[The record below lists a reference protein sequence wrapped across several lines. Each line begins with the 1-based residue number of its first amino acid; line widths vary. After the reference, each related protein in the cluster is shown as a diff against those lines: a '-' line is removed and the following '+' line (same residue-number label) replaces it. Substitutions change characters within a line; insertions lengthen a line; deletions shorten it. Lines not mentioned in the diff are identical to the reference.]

1 MAKIR
6 VYELARELKMESKAL
21 LAKMKDLGIQV
32 PSHQSTLTAAQIEK
46 IRASMETSKPKVVVR
61 RRRKAATDAKAPS
74 EDTAASGQTAELAAA
89 QVEKPQSPELSDKVE
104 KVQAQ
109 PEAASKPSPKL
120 ESEPKNEE
128 AKTAVQA
135 ADPKSTASPVT
146 DEAATVK
153 PKGTVTAEQKIET
166 PTAAKGLDDGG
177 AAEAA
182 SLEKPKSEASK
193 LAADA
198 PKPTEKAASPEMT
211 EEVKASDKVEA
222 GVAKDQKEDSLESM
236 KAGSEVTPQ
245 PSEEKQGALA
255 NDAAAKP
262 ATPPPSAAPAQT
274 EASTTGKDLK
284 EANKD
289 VKGGIALGIN
299 KDRKMPPIGQ
309 ATQMAKKV
317 DLSASAAAKPK
328 ERDRQKEKD
337 REKDKE
343 KEVKARSATKKK
355 SFSGATIV
363 RKATVEET
371 EATKATEEARQR
383 TSRREDSRGVRVT
396 GIGVSPRMGQNE
408 GRGAEK
414 KEAKGPSADARGGFE
429 ESSDDGLGG
438 SGYKWSKEKGKER
451 HQTRKEEDEKVNKS
465 IPSSKRRISMRDLLD
480 DSSSLDAEPYASANR
495 KRRTIYTPSTQQR
508 KKDAKRRKDLKTTQI
523 TTPRAAYRVVKI
535 DGAQITVGDLA
546 KQLSVKASELIKK
559 LMGQGVMATVNQ
571 NIDFDTATLIAT
583 EYGYECKNVEKT
595 VEDVL
600 SAENNGSQV
609 VGRAPIITVMGHVD
623 HGKTSILDVIRKSN
637 VAGGESGG
645 ITQHI
650 GAYTVNR
657 DNFKFTFLD
666 TPGHAAF
673 SAMRAR
679 GAQITDIVV
688 LVVAADDG
696 VMPQTIEAISHAK
709 NAGVPII
716 VAVNKI
722 DKPNL
727 NLDRLYTELSE
738 HGVQAE
744 EWGGEIQFVKVSALK
759 GEGIDELLEAI
770 QLQSEMLELKAPV
783 DCRAEGAIVEA
794 HLDKGRG
801 PVATIMVTRGILKT
815 GDFIVAGKVTGKV
828 RAMTDHLG
836 QSLSEAY
843 PSTPVEIIG
852 LTEVPMSGD
861 QVNAVTDE
869 KLGREVADLR
879 RAKED
884 EERQGSSAAATLDQ
898 LLGKVNSEEIPV
910 VNFVIKADTQGSV
923 EAIISALDKL
933 NTDKVK
939 NMVVHKAVGGVNE
952 SDLNLA
958 ETSQGVVLAFNVRAP
973 NACADMAEKRGI
985 VIKYFS
991 IIYDLVDAV
1000 KSLMA
1005 GVLPPIETEVIQ
1017 GHAEVRNAINVPKIG
1032 TIAGSSVTDG
1042 KITRNSFL
1050 RLIRDEI
1057 VIYSGKVGSL
1067 RRFKDD
1073 VKEVQNGYECG
1084 ISIDGYT
1091 DIKVGDVIEAYMIEE
1106 SAATLDFKEI

>member
-61 RRRKAATDAKAPS
+61 RRRKAATD
-74 EDTAASGQTAELAAA
+74 
-89 QVEKPQSPELSDKVE
+89 
-104 KVQAQ
+104 
-109 PEAASKPSPKL
+109 SKPSEESSVAGQGAENAKASESSVKIEEKQAQAPAKSDPTSEL
-120 ESEPKNEE
+120 EAAFKSEPKEKPSKPVESKVVPSPTKNE
-128 AKTAVQA
+128 AVLSKAEVLATDKADKPVA
-135 ADPKSTASPVT
+135 ADELAKA
-146 DEAATVK
+146 DVK
-153 PKGTVTAEQKIET
+153 EET
-166 PTAAKGLDDGG
+166 PAQEKS
-177 AAEAA
+177 AAEVN
-182 SLEKPKSEASK
+182 KV
-193 LAADA
+193 AADA
-198 PKPTEKAASPEMT
+198 PKPAENVASDKADAK

-222 GVAKDQKEDSLESM
+222 GAAEKPKDEL
-236 KAGSEVTPQ
+236 KAGKEVSPEVA
-245 PSEEKQGALA
+245 PKPIEEKQSSLA
-255 NDAAAKP
+255 NKGEDKP
-262 ATPPPSAAPAQT
+262 APTPPPVASAKT
-274 EASTTGKDLK
+274 EADTAGKELK

-328 ERDRQKEKD
+328 ERDLQKEKD
-337 REKDKE
+337 KDKD
-343 KEVKARSATKKK
+343 VKARSATKKK

-371 EATKATEEARQR
+371 EATMATEEARQR

-414 KEAKGPSADARGGFE
+414 KEQKAPAAEARGGFT
-429 ESSDDGLGG
+429 ESTEDNFG
-438 SGYKWSKEKGKER
+438 SNAPKWSKEKGKER
-451 HQTRKEEDEKVNKS
+451 GATGKREDDDRVNKS
-465 IPSSKRRISMRDLLD
+465 VPSSSKRRISMRDLLD
-480 DSSSLDAEPYASANR
+480 DSTGMDAEPFAAPNR
-495 KRRTIYTPSTQQR
+495 KRRTIYTPTSQQR

-535 DGAQITVGDLA
+535 DGSQITVGDLA

-571 NIDFDTATLIAT
+571 NVDFDTATLIAT

-600 SAENNGSQV
+600 SAENNGSKV

-623 HGKTSILDVIRKSN
+623 HGKTSILDVIRKAN

-744 EWGGEIQFVKVSALK
+744 EWGGDIQFVKVSALK

-801 PVATIMVTRGILKT
+801 PVATVMVTRGILKT

-836 QSLSEAY
+836 KSLSEAY

-884 EERQGSSAAATLDQ
+884 EQRQGSSAAATLDQ

-910 VNFVIKADTQGSV
+910 VNFVVKADTQGSV

-939 NMVVHKAVGGVNE
+939 NAVVHKAVGGVNE

-1000 KSLMA
+1000 KNLMA

-1042 KITRNSFL
+1042 KITRTSFL

>member
-61 RRRKAATDAKAPS
+61 RRRKAAADAKAPAEDSSQGSQTAEAVQSPEISSKTKGEAALKS
-74 EDTAASGQTAELAAA
+74 EESESSSHLQADEKSQQAKPKTKTKTKPTPTLSEGNGEPLAKAETEKTKAEPSLSKNETIEVSKTSKKEEGGAKSVETSSSGNNKVRAKAAIDASSPTENAASGMA
-89 QVEKPQSPELSDKVE
+89 QD
-104 KVQAQ
+104 
-109 PEAASKPSPKL
+109 
-120 ESEPKNEE
+120 E
-128 AKTAVQA
+128 AK
-135 ADPKSTASPVT
+135 AS
-146 DEAATVK
+146 
-153 PKGTVTAEQKIET
+153 
-166 PTAAKGLDDGG
+166 
-177 AAEAA
+177 
-182 SLEKPKSEASK
+182 EK
-193 LAADA
+193 
-198 PKPTEKAASPEMT
+198 
-211 EEVKASDKVEA
+211 A
-222 GVAKDQKEDSLESM
+222 GVADKDKEDALASKQS
-236 KAGSEVTPQ
+236 SHEVTPE
-245 PSEEKQGALA
+245 SKEEKQGAFA
-255 NDAAAKP
+255 KEAEAQPAA
-262 ATPPPSAAPAQT
+262 TPPSAAAINS
-274 EASTTGKDLK
+274 EASSTGKDVK

-289 VKGGIALGIN
+289 VKGGTALGIN

-328 ERDRQKEKD
+328 ERDRLK
-337 REKDKE
+337 EKDKE
-343 KEVKARSATKKK
+343 KEVKARSAAKKK

-408 GRGAEK
+408 GRGSDK
-414 KEAKGPSADARGGFE
+414 KEQKAPAVEARGFD
-429 ESSDDGLGG
+429 ESVDDGFGG
-438 SGYKWSKEKGKER
+438 GAKWSKEKGKDR
-451 HQTRKEEDEKVNKS
+451 HSSRKDEDDRVAVKAVPS
-465 IPSSKRRISMRDLLD
+465 SSKRRLSMRDLLD
-480 DSSSLDAEPYASANR
+480 DSTGMEAEPYASANR

-600 SAENNGSQV
+600 STENTGSNI

-650 GAYTVNR
+650 GAYMVNR
-657 DNFKFTFLD
+657 ENFKFTFLD

-696 VMPQTIEAISHAK
+696 VMPQTVEAISHAK

-744 EWGGEIQFVKVSALK
+744 EWGGDIQFVKVSALK

-801 PVATIMVTRGILKT
+801 PVATVMVTKGILKT

-836 QSLSEAY
+836 KSLDEAY

-884 EERQGSSAAATLDQ
+884 EQRQGSSAAATLDQ

-923 EAIISALDKL
+923 EAILSALEKL

-939 NMVVHKAVGGVNE
+939 NAVVHKAVGGVNE

-1050 RLIRDEI
+1050 RLIRNEI
-1057 VIYSGKVGSL
+1057 VIFSGKVGSL

-1106 SAATLDFKEI
+1106 SAATLDFQEI

>member
-21 LAKMKDLGIQV
+21 LAKMKDLGVQV

-61 RRRKAATDAKAPS
+61 RRRKAPTDAKAAGDES
-74 EDTAASGQTAELAAA
+74 AADGTVADTA
-89 QVEKPQSPELSDKVE
+89 KSPELSG
-104 KVQAQ
+104 
-109 PEAASKPSPKL
+109 EAAENKAHKTSDSDPTSQLESAFKSEPAKTSAKPSESKNVSEALAQGEADDAKTKPPVVAKKL
-120 ESEPKNEE
+120 ETPKAKKKLSSEN
-128 AKTAVQA
+128 
-135 ADPKSTASPVT
+135 
-146 DEAATVK
+146 
-153 PKGTVTAEQKIET
+153 
-166 PTAAKGLDDGG
+166 
-177 AAEAA
+177 AAEAP
-182 SLEKPKSEASK
+182 SLEKSDLVEGGEVAANAS
-193 LAADA
+193 
-198 PKPTEKAASPEMT
+198 KPTEKAASSAAK
-211 EEVKASDKVEA
+211 EEAKASDKVKA
-222 GVAKDQKEDSLESM
+222 GVAEKTKEDVLASKQASH
-236 KAGSEVTPQ
+236 EVTPE
-245 PSEEKQGALA
+245 PKEEKQGALA
-255 NDAAAKP
+255 EEAKAEP
-262 ATPPPSAAPAQT
+262 APNLPSAAGT
-274 EASTTGKDLK
+274 EPELSTTGNDLK

-289 VKGGIALGIN
+289 VKGGTALGIN
-299 KDRKMPPIGQ
+299 KDRKIPPIGH

-328 ERDRQKEKD
+328 ERDRLKEKERD
-337 REKDKE
+337 NKD
-343 KEVKARSATKKK
+343 KEVKARSAAKKK

-408 GRGAEK
+408 GRGIEK
-414 KEAKGPSADARGGFE
+414 KEPKAPAAEARPGFT
-429 ESSDDGLGG
+429 ESSEEGFSGG
-438 SGYKWSKEKGKER
+438 SKWSKEKGKDR
-451 HQTRKEEDEKVNKS
+451 HQARKDEDEKVAVKAVPS
-465 IPSSKRRISMRDLLD
+465 SSKRRISMRDLLD
-480 DSSSLDAEPYASANR
+480 DSSGLEVAEPYANVNR
-495 KRRTIYTPSTQQR
+495 KRRTVYTPSTQQR

-523 TTPRAAYRVVKI
+523 TTPRAAYRVVKV
-535 DGAQITVGDLA
+535 DGSQLTVGDLA

-583 EYGYECKNVEKT
+583 EYGYECRNVEKT

-600 SAENNGSQV
+600 SAENDGSKV
-609 VGRAPIITVMGHVD
+609 IARAPIITVMGHVD

-657 DNFKFTFLD
+657 ENFKFTFLD

-709 NAGVPII
+709 NAGVPVI

-759 GEGIDELLEAI
+759 GEGINELLEAI
-770 QLQSEMLELKAPV
+770 QLQSEMLELDAPV

-801 PVATIMVTRGILKT
+801 PVATVMVTRGILKT
-815 GDFIVAGKVTGKV
+815 GDFIVAGKVTGRV

-836 QSLSEAY
+836 QALDEAY
-843 PSTPVEIIG
+843 PSTPIEVIG

-884 EERQGSSAAATLDQ
+884 EQRQGNSAAATLDQ
-898 LLGKVNSEEIPV
+898 LLGKVNSEEIPL

-923 EAIISALDKL
+923 EAILSALEKL

-939 NMVVHKAVGGVNE
+939 NIVVHKAVGGVNE

-958 ETSQGVVLAFNVRAP
+958 ETSQGVVLAFNVRAS
-973 NACADMAEKRGI
+973 NACADIAEKRGI

-1017 GHAEVRNAINVPKIG
+1017 GHAEVRNAISVPKVG

-1042 KITRNSFL
+1042 KITRSSFL
-1050 RLIRDEI
+1050 RLIRNEI
-1057 VIYSGKVGSL
+1057 VIFSGKVGSL

-1106 SAATLDFKEI
+1106 SAATLDFNEI

>member
-61 RRRKAATDAKAPS
+61 RRRKAAASDEPSSADKAADAVQATDPS
-74 EDTAASGQTAELAAA
+74 TKDVEKSTAA
-89 QVEKPQSPELSDKVE
+89 KPKPTSEAGTSADIS
-104 KVQAQ
+104 KVQATAESKSSGANEAPSGESASAKKAKSPDKQ
-109 PEAASKPSPKL
+109 ASTSKSQDIKPAEKPELQTTPRVDSSKQVETEKLDLPSDMNQPKEKATASKDEVKAGVVEEKVGDTQAGAAKRRQGADDSQAESKDVSETPEAKPV
-120 ESEPKNEE
+120 
-128 AKTAVQA
+128 KTPPSV
-135 ADPKSTASPVT
+135 
-146 DEAATVK
+146 ATN
-153 PKGTVTAEQKIET
+153 
-166 PTAAKGLDDGG
+166 
-177 AAEAA
+177 
-182 SLEKPKSEASK
+182 KSEAN
-193 LAADA
+193 
-198 PKPTEKAASPEMT
+198 T
-211 EEVKASDKVEA
+211 A
-222 GVAKDQKEDSLESM
+222 G
-236 KAGSEVTPQ
+236 
-245 PSEEKQGALA
+245 
-255 NDAAAKP
+255 N
-262 ATPPPSAAPAQT
+262 
-274 EASTTGKDLK
+274 DLK
-284 EANKD
+284 ETDKD
-289 VKGGIALGIN
+289 VKGGTALGIN
-299 KDRKMPPIGQ
+299 KERKMPPIGQ

-328 ERDRQKEKD
+328 ERERPKEQD
-337 REKDKE
+337 EDKE
-343 KEVKARSATKKK
+343 TKARTVARKK

-396 GIGVSPRMGQNE
+396 GIGVSPRMGQTE
-408 GRGAEK
+408 GRGVDK
-414 KEAKGPSADARGGFE
+414 KEQKVSPVEARGFE
-429 ESSDDGLGG
+429 DGGEAHG
-438 SGYKWSKEKGKER
+438 SGGPKWTKEKGKDR
-451 HQTRKEEDEKVNKS
+451 HQGRKDEEERVAKAVPS
-465 IPSSKRRISMRDLLD
+465 SSKRRISMRDLLD
-480 DSSSLDAEPYASANR
+480 DSTGLEVDPYASANR
-495 KRRTIYTPSTQQR
+495 KRRTIYTPSAQQR

-535 DGAQITVGDLA
+535 DGSQITVGDLA

-559 LMGQGVMATVNQ
+559 LMAQGVMATVNQ
-571 NIDFDTATLIAT
+571 NVDFDTATLIAN

-600 SAENNGSQV
+600 SAENEGSKV

-727 NLDRLYTELSE
+727 NLERLYTELSE

-744 EWGGEIQFVKVSALK
+744 EWGGDIQFVKVSALK

-770 QLQSEMLELKAPV
+770 QLQSEILELQAPV

-836 QSLSEAY
+836 KSLNEAY

-884 EERQGSSAAATLDQ
+884 EERQGNSAAATLDQ
-898 LLGKVNSEEIPV
+898 LLGKVNSDEVPV

-923 EAIISALDKL
+923 EAILSALDKL

-939 NMVVHKAVGGVNE
+939 NAVVHKAVGGVNE

-958 ETSQGVVLAFNVRAP
+958 ETSQGVVLAFNVRAS
-973 NACADMAEKRGI
+973 NACVDIAEKRGI

-1000 KSLMA
+1000 KNLMA

-1042 KITRNSFL
+1042 KITRSSFL

-1057 VIYSGKVGSL
+1057 VIYSGKIGSL

-1106 SAATLDFKEI
+1106 SAATIDFKEI